1 MCVWSPTWIF
11 KGHFFFAVVLLSL
24 FTAVFPPSHYRMTT
38 HSENGDFILPKATV
52 PCAPHVLFVIPAVGY
67 RRGGAEWEFI
77 YCFFISLK
85 CGDTHAAHDPL
96 FCLSITGTT
105 VHKKPPPARLSR
117 CQSSSSAKIN
127 NIRQKGRKKANKKI
141 KINNMSK
148 EINKA
153 SKLHR
158 WWLEGGLISCLSP
171 SISHPSFNVCLT
183 Q

>member
-1 MCVWSPTWIF
+1 MSVWSPTWIF
-11 KGHFFFAVVLLSL
+11 KGIFFFAVVLLSL
-24 FTAVFPPSHYRMTT
+24 FTAVFPPHITGWQHTLKMEISYYQRPPCLVHPMCCLSSQLWATDAEVQRESSYIAFSFRLNAVT
-38 HSENGDFILPKATV
+38 HTPLT
-52 PCAPHVLFVIPAVGY
+52 
-67 RRGGAEWEFI
+67 
-77 YCFFISLK
+77 
-85 CGDTHAAHDPL
+85 DPL